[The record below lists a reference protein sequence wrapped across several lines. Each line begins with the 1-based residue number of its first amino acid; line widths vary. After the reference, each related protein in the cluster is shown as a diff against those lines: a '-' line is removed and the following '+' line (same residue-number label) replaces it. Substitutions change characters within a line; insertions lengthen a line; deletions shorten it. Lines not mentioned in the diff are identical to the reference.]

1 MTALVQVVDQI
12 RGHGIGASMA
22 AACLGCSPY
31 LSPIGAWLV
40 LKGKA
45 QKEAGA
51 PAEWGQILEPV
62 IRGYYTARHG
72 YVAPRFEVH
81 VPPASVHHRELPWL
95 RATPDGIVR
104 ERVLAAG
111 DGWQLL
117 DGNPWADRHL
127 VQVKTVDQR
136 LGWHWGLNPRLRSA
150 PAHYRI
156 QAVIEM
162 AVTGLARCDFAVL
175 CGGND
180 YFEVIVERD
189 AELEASVLERLA
201 IFWESLAADEPPPLD
216 HADDWRVYFAD
227 RLPKQRI
234 EVIAPV
240 EVEQALATWKHAAE
254 LQEAA
259 ERDAALAK
267 NQILA
272 AAAQEQA
279 TAFESK
285 HGRVV
290 VVQAKDRAPY
300 VKAPT
305 GWAKE

>member
-1 MTALVQVVDQI
+1 VTALVQVVEQV

-31 LSPIGAWLV
+31 LSPIGAWLQ
-40 LKGKA
+40 LKGRE
-45 QKEAGA
+45 QKPSGA

-72 YVAPRFEVH
+72 YVAPRFRVEV
-81 VPPASVHHRELPWL
+81 PTASMYRPDLPWL
-95 RATPDGIVR
+95 RATPDGIVA
-104 ERVLAAG
+104 ELLSP
-111 DGWQLL
+111 GWC
-117 DGNPWADRHL
+117 PSHL

-136 LGWHWGLNPRLRSA
+136 LGWHWGLNPRIRSA

-189 AELEASVLERLA
+189 AELEGAVLEKLA
-201 IFWESLAADEPPPLD
+201 AFWASLDADEPPPLD

-234 EVIAPV
+234 QVIAPV
-240 EVEQALATWKHAAE
+240 EVEQALDAWRAARAATKAAE
-254 LQEAA
+254 QA
-259 ERDAALAK
+259 EGLAK

-290 VVQAKDRAPY
+290 VVQAKERAPY

-305 GWAKE
+305 GWAEE

>member
-1 MTALVQVVDQI
+1 MTALVQVVEQT

-31 LSPIGAWLV
+31 LTPIGAWLV

-45 QKEAGA
+45 ETKAGA

-62 IRGYYTARHG
+62 IRGYYTAKHG

-81 VPPASVHHRELPWL
+81 VPTHSVHHPELPWL

-104 ERVLAAG
+104 ERRIGEPVATG
-111 DGWQLL
+111 IV
-117 DGNPWADRHL
+117 NMHL

-136 LGWHWGLNPRLRSA
+136 LRWHWGLNPRTPSA

-156 QAVIEM
+156 QAVVEM
-162 AVTGLARCDFAVL
+162 AVTGLSRCDFAVL

-189 AELEASVLERLA
+189 ADLEATVLERLSA
-201 IFWESLAADEPPPLD
+201 FYDALAADEPPPLD
-216 HADDWRVYFAD
+216 DADDWRRYFAD
-227 RLPKQRI
+227 RLPKLR
-234 EVIAPV
+234 V
-240 EVEQALATWKHAAE
+240 EVVAPAEVEHELDAWKAARAALKAAE
-254 LQEAA
+254 KA
-259 ERDAALAK
+259 EALAK
-267 NQILA
+267 NKILSLA
-272 AAAQEQA
+272 VAEQA

-285 HGRVV
+285 HGRVL
-290 VVQAKDRAPY
+290 VVQAKDKAPY

-305 GWAKE
+305 GWTEE